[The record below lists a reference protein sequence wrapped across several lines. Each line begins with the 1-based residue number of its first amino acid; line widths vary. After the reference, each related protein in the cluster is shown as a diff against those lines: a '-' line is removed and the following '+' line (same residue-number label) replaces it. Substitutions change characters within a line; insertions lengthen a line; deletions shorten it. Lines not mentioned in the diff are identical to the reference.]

1 MYNENFGQ
9 FLQSLAGCI
18 RSIWELY
25 KKNKEEY
32 SHQKFGIVLVWD
44 GIDKVDSEFIDQ
56 MIEFNLFDPE
66 VWFNTV
72 LKTNVNKETVKRQF
86 EKRSTSLGVTNEEGM
101 AAERHSY
108 ATQNIAHIFTKQLTD
123 YELREILDIRE
134 EEDPNMPQ
142 RHGYDQPD
150 YQCQLHDNE
159 K

>member
-1 MYNENFGQ
+1 M
-9 FLQSLAGCI
+9 
-18 RSIWELY
+18 
-25 KKNKEEY
+25 
-32 SHQKFGIVLVWD
+32 
-44 GIDKVDSEFIDQ
+44 
-56 MIEFNLFDPE
+56 
-66 VWFNTV
+66 
-72 LKTNVNKETVKRQF
+72 NKETVKRQF

-134 EEDPNMPQ
+134 EEDPNMSQ